1 MAARP
6 KERNENLYRCFSCHK
21 SQAQQDFVFTRASD
35 ESAN

>member
-21 SQAQQDFVFTRASD
+21 SQAQQDFVFTRD
-35 ESAN
+35 RMKSAN